1 MRVHSNRD
9 RAGLGRP
16 ADQCASR
23 ARCSKGRCQAGP
35 VSQGGP
41 VHAGRPKGGSKQAGP
56 RSPVSQRARRPQGAV
71 TKEPSKPPK
80 AASGGH

>member
-1 MRVHSNRD
+1 MRLHEGALARIRPPV

-23 ARCSKGRCQAGP
+23 ARCSKGRCKAGS

-41 VHAGRPKGGSKQAGP
+41 VHAGRPKGQGDSVGGALP
-56 RSPVSQRARRPQGAV
+56 PQ
-71 TKEPSKPPK
+71 
-80 AASGGH
+80 